1 MDNLIARIR
10 RMGFL
15 VLIGI
20 LIIIYIALG
29 FVYLQQGTKQADLN
43 EQITKISIIVS
54 KPLPGA
60 EKLRAEYDEM
70 NLSLSPLA
78 VPEVLEAI
86 VNIASE
92 NGINVNPEAGKFNI
106 PPPWNPVERKV
117 GEGSYLVLSVGS
129 IMVQGDYENV
139 MAFISDLDSGETMKN
154 MVLRKVDI
162 RQVEVA
168 YEGEEA
174 VRRAELRGVSSA
186 VLAMMA
192 DNGLTEIPDPK
203 NYEGDIAT
211 NYMGDDPDTEGEAEG
226 FPDAATT
233 AAEKGYT
240 GTSTPKDGYLLYQ
253 HDLIS
258 TDNST
263 EYATVDYFNVLT
275 TRYYYTCEADGTVRQ
290 FDGPDVTTATEYSGS
305 EESKTE
311 TIAIL
316 GVDLYTKSSEPS
328 EEAAEGG

>member
-1 MDNLIARIR
+1 
-10 RMGFL
+10 MGFL

-29 FVYLQQGTKQADLN
+29 FIYLQQGTKQVDLS
-43 EQITKISIIVS
+43 EQIAQISIIVS

-70 NLSLSPLA
+70 NLSLAPLS

-86 VNIASE
+86 VSIASE
-92 NGINVNPEAGKFNI
+92 DGINVNPEAGKFNI
-106 PPPWNPVERKV
+106 PSPGGPAERTV
-117 GEGSYLVLSVGS
+117 GEGTYLVLSVGS
-129 IMVQGDYENV
+129 IKVQGDYENV
-139 MAFISDLDSGETMKN
+139 MAFISDLDLGETMPN
-154 MVLRKVDI
+154 MVLKKVDI

-168 YEGEEA
+168 YEDEEA
-174 VRRAELRGVSSA
+174 VRRAEFREVSAA

-192 DNGLTEIPDPK
+192 ANGLTEIPDPK
-203 NYEGDIAT
+203 NYEGNVAT
-211 NYMGDDPDTEGEAEG
+211 NYMGDDPDTEEEVEG
-226 FPDAATT
+226 FPDVATT

-240 GTSTPKDGYLLYQ
+240 GTSTPKDGYILYQ

-263 EYATVDYFNVLT
+263 EYVPVNYFNVLT
-275 TRYYYTCEADGTVRQ
+275 TQYYYTCEADGTVRQ
-290 FDGPDVTTATEYSGS
+290 FDGPDLTTAIEYSGS

-311 TIAIL
+311 TLAIL
-316 GVDLYTKSSEPS
+316 GVDLYTKPLELS
-328 EEAAEGG
+328 EEVAEEG

>member
-29 FVYLQQGTKQADLN
+29 FIYLQQGTKQVDLS
-43 EQITKISIIVS
+43 EQIAKISVIVS
-54 KPLPGA
+54 KPVPGA

-92 NGINVNPEAGKFNI
+92 NGINVNEPGKFNI
-106 PPPWNPVERKV
+106 PPLGSPVERKV
-117 GEGSYLVLSVGS
+117 GEGTYLVLSVGG
-129 IMVQGDYENV
+129 IKVQGDYESV

-174 VRRAELRGVSSA
+174 ARRTELREVSAA

-192 DNGLTEIPDPK
+192 DNGLAGIPGPK
-203 NYEGDIAT
+203 NYDGDVAT
-211 NYMGDDPDTEGEAEG
+211 NYMGDDPDTEEEVEG
-226 FPDAATT
+226 YPDTATT
-233 AAEKGYT
+233 AVEKGYT
-240 GTSTPKDGYLLYQ
+240 GTGTPKDGYLLYQ

-263 EYATVDYFNVLT
+263 EYVTVDYFNVLT

-290 FDGPDVTTATEYSGS
+290 FDGPDVNAATEYSGS
-305 EESKTE
+305 EESRTE

-316 GVDLYTKSSEPS
+316 GVDLYIKPS

>member
-1 MDNLIARIR
+1 
-10 RMGFL
+10 MGFL

-29 FVYLQQGTKQADLN
+29 FIYLQQGTKQADLN
-43 EQITKISIIVS
+43 EQIAQISAIVS
-54 KPLPGA
+54 KEVPGA

-70 NLSLSPLA
+70 NLSLAPLS

-86 VNIASE
+86 VNIAGE
-92 NGINVNPEAGKFNI
+92 NGINVNPEDGKFNI
-106 PPPWNPVERKV
+106 PPPGDPAERTV
-117 GEGSYLVLSVGS
+117 GEGSYLVLSVGN
-129 IMVQGDYENV
+129 IKVQGDCENV

-162 RQVEVA
+162 RQVEIT
-168 YEGEEA
+168 YEDEEA
-174 VRRAELRGVSSA
+174 VRRAEFREVSSA

-192 DNGLTEIPDPK
+192 ANGLIEIPDPK
-203 NYEGDIAT
+203 DYEGDVAT
-211 NYMGDDPDTEGEAEG
+211 NYMGDDPDTEEAVEG
-226 FPDAATT
+226 YPDTVTT

-240 GTSTPKDGYLLYQ
+240 GTGTPKDGYLLYE

-263 EYATVDYFNVLT
+263 EYETVNYFNMLT
-275 TRYYYTCEADGTVRQ
+275 TRYHYTCEADGMVRQ
-290 FDGPDVTTATEYSGS
+290 FDGPDVTDAAEYLGS

-311 TIAIL
+311 TVAIL
-316 GVDLYTKSSEPS
+316 SVDLYTKPPEPS
-328 EEAAEGG
+328 GEAAEGG